1 MHAIMFFNALQPTP
15 DSSKEGIQIK
25 IPTLEGAG
33 VGCRLERVSVI
44 DEHRLIGPGVFREM
58 LW

>member
-1 MHAIMFFNALQPTP
+1 MFFNALQPTP